1 MPEIIIVPALFG
13 TIAFIV
19 WTIASNWQRNRHLR
33 EMTAFHA
40 RIIDRMGSI
49 KDFNDFL
56 QTSGG
61 LQFMNAITA
70 DKGPTGP
77 RERILRAVQTG
88 IVLSS
93 VGGGCLALSGMF
105 QYEASDLFTVA
116 GVILLSLGIGFLL
129 AAGAAYGL
137 SKRLGVLQPANLGV
151 DSPVS
156 TR

>member
-1 MPEIIIVPALFG
+1 MPDIVIVPALFG
-13 TIAFIV
+13 TICFVV
-19 WTIASNWQRNRHLR
+19 WTVASHWQRNRHLR

-56 QTSGG
+56 QTPGG
-61 LQFMNAITA
+61 TQFMNAITA

-77 RERILRAVQTG
+77 RDRILRAVQTG

-93 VGGGCLALSGMF
+93 VAVGCLFLARAF
-105 QYEASDLFTVA
+105 RYEASDLFTVL
-116 GVILLSLGIGFLL
+116 GVILLSLGVGFLL

-137 SKRLGVLQPANLGV
+137 SRRLGVLQPPNATADLSV
-151 DSPVS
+151 
-156 TR
+156 